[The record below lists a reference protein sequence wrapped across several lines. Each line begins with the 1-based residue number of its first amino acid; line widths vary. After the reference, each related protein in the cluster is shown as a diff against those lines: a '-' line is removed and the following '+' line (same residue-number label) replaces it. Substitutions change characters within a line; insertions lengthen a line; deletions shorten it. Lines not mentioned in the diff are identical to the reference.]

1 MLRSFY
7 VIVILRIRFFIYVE
21 GKDKKKKK
29 REEMGKKET
38 SAFIADTVI
47 YIIHIVTY
55 IAYVNVVNR
64 EYSREMESFRSWIN
78 VGRRPY

>member
-1 MLRSFY
+1 
-7 VIVILRIRFFIYVE
+7 
-21 GKDKKKKK
+21 
-29 REEMGKKET
+29 MGKKET

-64 EYSREMESFRSWIN
+64 EYSREIESFRSWIN

>member
-1 MLRSFY
+1 MR
-7 VIVILRIRFFIYVE
+7 
-21 GKDKKKKK
+21 KK
-29 REEMGKKET
+29 GT

-55 IAYVNVVNR
+55 IAYVNVVKV
-64 EYSREMESFRSWIN
+64 EYSREIEFFRPWIN